1 MFYNALARKGKLGD
15 DTVEEDIESVVA
27 LHNNMNEKTWKKVLE
42 WEAVTGSSSM
52 SSSSGTGSNNNAAQA
67 PPPPKLLKF
76 QGRPTDLSPK
86 AAFKHY
92 VLGHPLPYDRH
103 DWTVER
109 ADGSTVRYV
118 IDYYHDESRARDDP
132 DSARP
137 DLRDASASSSLLV
150 DVRPA
155 ADGPAGVWHRVVTM
169 PLARRRQYWVT
180 TAGGNS
186 ASFEPLPMLP
196 TATMKSQVKES
207 VAVWQSIQ
215 AAAKKQNTPDD
226 DGSSSST
233 PTEMMSEAQAK
244 ELAQNFA
251 TMLTDCRKARTAVDL
266 CATEA
271 ECAHAS
277 MDLTVCMGRSLCPL
291 QHEALMG
298 QLLKDGDEDGAI
310 EEALSRVGEC
320 VALKSQQ
327 HALAKKIHPNSFQ

>member
-1 MFYNALARKGKLGD
+1 MFYNALALKGKLDG

-42 WEAVTGSSSM
+42 WEAVTG
-52 SSSSGTGSNNNAAQA
+52 GTGSSRSSGSDNNTAAQQV

-132 DSARP
+132 GSALP
-137 DLRDASASSSLLV
+137 DLGDASASRSLLV

-155 ADGPAGVWHRVVTM
+155 ADGPAGIWHRVVTM
-169 PLARRRQYWVT
+169 PVARRRHWVMG
-180 TAGGNS
+180 AGGGGGGNAS
-186 ASFEPLPMLP
+186 PSFEPLPMLP

-215 AAAKKQNTPDD
+215 AAAKKENKRD
-226 DGSSSST
+226 DGSGST
-233 PTEMMSEAQAK
+233 MSEADAK

-251 TMLTDCRKARTAVDL
+251 TMLTNCRKARTAVDQ

-271 ECAHAS
+271 ECARAS
-277 MDLTVCMGRSLCPL
+277 VDLTICMGRSICPL
-291 QHEALMG
+291 QHDALMAN
-298 QLLKDGDEDGAI
+298 LLKDGDDADGAI
-310 EEALSRVGEC
+310 EEALSRVSEC

-327 HALAKKIHPNSFQ
+327 HAVAKKNFPNSFE